1 MKNILSI
8 LLLSCFCSCT
18 KKAERPVSTPVE
30 SPRSSEKVLASFVIK
45 SADNATVSSDIEG
58 KISADSVL
66 LEFPR
71 DVDLSHLVPT
81 IGFTGKSIEPAT
93 KISQDFTKPVSYKL
107 TADDGSTK
115 TYLFRVD
122 RIGHDT
128 ASLILGSWRLVKD
141 SVSNNNYFT
150 PSGSYLLPG
159 VYRGSAEDYYRFQS
173 TGVLTVHE
181 NNFTRSV
188 PYKILPTGQL
198 DIEGW
203 TAQYGPATIQT
214 FSETDLI
221 LYYNATGYNGGTYH
235 RGIYLH
241 RP

>member
-1 MKNILSI
+1 MKNVFYI
-8 LLLSCFCSCT
+8 LLLLCLCNCT
-18 KKAERPVSTPVE
+18 KKVERPQSPVVE
-30 SPRSSEKVLASFVIK
+30 SPRSSEKGLASFVIK
-45 SADNATVSSDIEG
+45 AADNPTVASDIEG

-81 IGFTGKSIEPAT
+81 IGITGKAIEPANKT
-93 KISQDFTKPVSYKL
+93 TQDFTRPVSYKI

-115 TYLFRVD
+115 TYAFRVEK
-122 RIGHDT
+122 IGHDT
-128 ASLILGSWRLVKD
+128 ASFLLGSWRLVKD

-150 PSGSYLLPG
+150 PSGGYLLPG
-159 VYRGSAEDYYRFQS
+159 VYQGISDDYYRFQS
-173 TGVLTVHE
+173 TGIITVHE

-188 PYKILPTGQL
+188 PYKVLSTGQV

-203 TAQYGPATIQT
+203 TQQYGPATIQT
-214 FSETDLI
+214 LTETDLI
-221 LYYNATGYNGGTYH
+221 LNYNATGLNGGTYH